1 MLWHKALDGSGPTL
15 LYVSLRST
23 RAVRRVGAPIEGQ
36 GVFRPALYMLSTVRP
51 RDRHVAEI
59 RRRRAHPSF
68 LRLLRLF
75 NVDTGSAEI
84 VHTYESDKTFA
95 VSTVTLRHVT
105 PPTPDAARP
114 PRTRFQHGFTHAGT
128 HAEIVLNGWSGC
140 GWVLGRY
147 RRYLRPRLRHVQHA
161 SPKLPPIL
169 YLPPPLFQFRTRLH
183 KIRSG
188 GELRSS
194 PCQPTRATP
203 DAQAPFAHSGGR

>member
-1 MLWHKALDGSGPTL
+1 M
-15 LYVSLRST
+15 
-23 RAVRRVGAPIEGQ
+23 
-36 GVFRPALYMLSTVRP
+36 
-51 RDRHVAEI
+51 AEI

-95 VSTVTLRHVT
+95 QSTVTLRHVT
-105 PPTPDAARP
+105 PPTPDAAPP

-147 RRYLRPRLRHVQHA
+147 RRYLRPRPRHVRTPTPNTNTVYPYCFDA
-161 SPKLPPIL
+161 V
-169 YLPPPLFQFRTRLH
+169 FRYKRCGMAETDYRIFEIDYVISRAHGAADGARALR
-183 KIRSG
+183 RS
-188 GELRSS
+188 
-194 PCQPTRATP
+194 
-203 DAQAPFAHSGGR
+203 